1 MSSACVQG
9 LGKTITALSLVLSTK
24 GIRPKPPPGKEA
36 VTLSDARGRQASFY
50 MVEADTRREAHGSAN
65 GASRRSD
72 RSMQPVDRF
81 VPEADE
87 STPKPV
93 KPMPGHVLRSNSAGA
108 VRQPPTAGTATAT
121 PGSPAGSMLPAGA
134 QAIACCAPPRSCQG
148 SLSCEDGDGPLRK
161 RPRLE
166 DGCSEAT
173 AEQRYA
179 AKCAKTVWVQ
189 CEVCEKWRS
198 LEQVCSV
205 LVLHFSLPAYACMKP
220 LSLSAILN
228 L

>member
-1 MSSACVQG
+1 M
-9 LGKTITALSLVLSTK
+9 LSTK

-36 VTLSDARGRQASFY
+36 VTLSDAWGRQASFY

-72 RSMQPVDRF
+72 RSMQPIDRF

-93 KPMPGHVLRSNSAGA
+93 KPMPGRALRSNSAGA
-108 VRQPPTAGTATAT
+108 VKKPLAAGTATAT
-121 PGSPAGSMLPAGA
+121 PGSPAKSMLPAGA
-134 QAIACCAPPRSCQG
+134 QAIACCAPPPSCQG
-148 SLSCEDGDGPLRK
+148 SLSSEDAHGPLRK

-166 DGCSEAT
+166 DGRSEAT
-173 AEQRYA
+173 AEQRHA

-198 LEQVCSV
+198 LEQVCSA
-205 LVLHFSLPAYACMKP
+205 LVLHFMSPACTCMKT
-220 LSLSAILN
+220 LQF
-228 L
+228 

>member
-1 MSSACVQG
+1 M
-9 LGKTITALSLVLSTK
+9 LSTK
-24 GIRPKPPPGKEA
+24 GVRPKPPPGKEA

-50 MVEADTRREAHGSAN
+50 MVEADTRRETHGSAN

-72 RSMQPVDRF
+72 RSMQPIDRF

-87 STPKPV
+87 SNPKPV

-108 VRQPPTAGTATAT
+108 VRQPPAAGTAIAT

-134 QAIACCAPPRSCQG
+134 QAIACCAPPTSCRG

-205 LVLHFSLPAYACMKP
+205 LVLHFTLPAYACMKA
-220 LSLSAILN
+220 LQF
-228 L
+228 